1 MTSSGAETVF
11 AGARLDRV
19 IQSKVL
25 RKKSEEKR
33 REPSMTCPLRFDFL
47 SRLRLPNGRVTGV
60 RAYVDVDGHTG
71 ECRVWTQLPWEV
83 VAYPGRLTAEMRIEL
98 RSLLPEELRHLELHD
113 LTEARGMKGS
123 APVGLAGGACVGA

>member
-1 MTSSGAETVF
+1 
-11 AGARLDRV
+11 
-19 IQSKVL
+19 
-25 RKKSEEKR
+25 
-33 REPSMTCPLRFDFL
+33 MTCPLRFDFL

-98 RSLLPEELRHLELHD
+98 RSLLPEELRHLELCD
-113 LTEARGMKGS
+113 LAEARGVKKRE
-123 APVGLAGGACVGA
+123 APVGFAGAASDGEGTPCNKAT